1 MGRKLERLSISRFKF
16 LLLHFALP
24 LASYLW
30 PLTPT
35 RKFLYLYC
43 PTMAELKQIAFD
55 FDSAPD
61 PVPEP
66 VKTVVAVAEETSVQP
81 TPKKRGRKPK
91 PPPLVPKQP
100 AKKGRMSLKAAAAEW
115 TEVPD
120 AETLFLKNY
129 YTMGQ
134 VADMFHINNS
144 LLRTWANKFSDFLQT
159 KKNRKGDRL
168 FRPQDIKTLEMI
180 HHLIRKRK
188 FTVQGAYDFIAKSKH
203 AEEKFALIQSMQKV
217 KSFLLEIKATL

>member
-1 MGRKLERLSISRFKF
+1 
-16 LLLHFALP
+16 
-24 LASYLW
+24 
-30 PLTPT
+30 
-35 RKFLYLYC
+35 
-43 PTMAELKQIAFD
+43 MAELKQIAFD
-55 FDSAPD
+55 FDAAPD

-66 VKTVVAVAEETSVQP
+66 AKPVVEVEETPVKAA
-81 TPKKRGRKPK
+81 PKKRGRKPK
-91 PPPLVPKQP
+91 PAPLVPRQP
-100 AKKGRMSLKAAAAEW
+100 AKKGRMSLKEAAAEW

-120 AETLFLKNY
+120 EETLFLKNY

-144 LLRTWANKFSDFLQT
+144 LLRTWANKFSNFLQT

-168 FRPQDIKTLEMI
+168 FRPQDIKTLEMV

-203 AEEKFALIQSMQKV
+203 ADEKFALIQSMQKV